1 MNEIISTPDPSAPPV
16 YISTRAGVSRHES
29 DVSMAVVDLE
39 IKRVELEAEDTLQ
52 RNRAALEI
60 SQQRVRELRASQ
72 ENSRRRLR
80 KIQRR
85 LQEAGVSLDDDS

>member
-1 MNEIISTPDPSAPPV
+1 
-16 YISTRAGVSRHES
+16 
-29 DVSMAVVDLE
+29 MAVVDLE